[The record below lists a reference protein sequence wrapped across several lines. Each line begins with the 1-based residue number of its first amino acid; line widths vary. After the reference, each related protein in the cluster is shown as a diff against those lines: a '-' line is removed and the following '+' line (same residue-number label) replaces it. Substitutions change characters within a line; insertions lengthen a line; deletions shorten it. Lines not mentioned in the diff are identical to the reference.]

1 LKRLALPLVIA
12 ALGVAAIAASGASA
26 SVPPPTGVNRTC
38 STYSKNVTTP
48 KVGKNNVRGTVT
60 GTNVDPSQIQFASCG
75 TAKKVMNRMLSLRI
89 EEPKVTEGFR
99 CTPTVQRT
107 EPDWVKYSCVFKG
120 ADTATFIKLVFT
132 AKYDQD

>member
-1 LKRLALPLVIA
+1 LKRLALPVVVA
-12 ALGVAAIAASGASA
+12 AFAVAAIVAPAAGASGPA
-26 SVPPPTGVNRTC
+26 PITRTC
-38 STYSKNVTTP
+38 ATYSKNVTTP
-48 KVGKNNVRGTVT
+48 KVNGTNVKGMVT
-60 GTNVDPSQIQFASCG
+60 ATNVDPSQASFAKCP
-75 TAKKVMNRMLSLRI
+75 TIKKVMNRMLSLRI

-132 AKYDQD
+132 AKYDMD

>member
-1 LKRLALPLVIA
+1 MKRLALPVLVA
-12 ALGVAAIAASGASA
+12 AFAVAAIVAPAAGASGPA
-26 SVPPPTGVNRTC
+26 PITKTC
-38 STYSKNVTTP
+38 WTYSKNVTTP
-48 KVGKNNVRGTVT
+48 TVKGNNVKGMLTAT
-60 GTNVDPSQIQFASCG
+60 DVDPSQKQFATCA

-107 EPDWVKYSCVFKG
+107 EPDHVRYSCVFKG

-132 AKYDQD
+132 AKYDMD